1 MYKNSCLSLLLA
13 ARDIVKERHLR
24 LCDKEFDTDDL
35 KSVLNFS
42 CLQVTDK
49 RPQRSN
55 VHAMNLYSKTVNI
68 GGIKLI
74 LLQKMCVS
82 FAGACLHRN
91 KKLYHNQPVK
101 KQNQTILKLHDYLS
115 M

>member
-1 MYKNSCLSLLLA
+1 M
-13 ARDIVKERHLR
+13 KERHLR

-42 CLQVTDK
+42 CLQMTDK

-55 VHAMNLYSKTVNI
+55 VHAMNLYYKTVNI
-68 GGIKLI
+68 SGIRFI
-74 LLQKMCVS
+74 LLLKTYLS

-91 KKLYHNQPVK
+91 KKLYHNQPEK
-101 KQNQTILKLHDYLS
+101 KHEIKLTLKLHDYLI